1 MAIVYNGT
9 DSANR
14 LAATNVFPYS
24 EMIEMYG
31 YGGNDEL
38 KGAFLHSN
46 TIYGGLGD
54 DTIYG
59 GASGNTLYGDDGND
73 TIDCWQGSY
82 SELFGGSGNDSLTGG
97 NEGNLLDGGVGV
109 DTLRGGDGADIYV
122 VDSLY
127 DQIVETYVPYY
138 DNDPNPQDMVRASI
152 SWTLAN
158 NLEDLTLTGSAA
170 INGTGNALNNTLAGN
185 AANNVLNG
193 MSGADTMLGGAG
205 NDTYYVDNAGDKVYE
220 TTTTTSTTNA
230 GGTDKVISSVT
241 FDISAY
247 TGVSF
252 VENLTLTGSV
262 AINGTGNALNNTL
275 VGNGANNVLNGKTG
289 ADIMLGGAG
298 NDTYYVDNT
307 GDKVFETTTTTSGI
321 DAGGADTVYSYL
333 TSYTLGSFVENGR
346 VMSTGAANLTGNGL
360 SNTIYAGKG
369 DNVLAG
375 GSGTDT
381 LSYAYG
387 ANGTTGVKVSLA
399 TTAAQA
405 TGGSGSDT
413 ISGFERLTGSANNDS
428 LTGNSGANILRGG
441 NGNDTLTGGSGADTL
456 YGDAGNDLLRGGTG
470 NDILYGGAG
479 KDVFR
484 FDSLLGTSTTPNIDQ
499 IKDFVVA
506 DDTIQLE
513 NSVFN
518 NPALSAIAANT
529 ALSSTTTLAGYFRA
543 NSTGLAQDANDYII
557 YETDTGKLFYDSN
570 GSAAGGSVQIALLGT
585 NLALTAADF
594 VII

>member
-9 DSANR
+9 DSANK
-14 LAATNVFPYS
+14 LAATDVPFF
-24 EMIEMYG
+24 EMVEMYG

-38 KGAFLHSN
+38 KGAFLNSN

-59 GASGNTLYGDDGND
+59 GAMGNTLFGDDGND
-73 TIDCWQGSY
+73 LINCWQGSY

-97 NEGNLLDGGVGV
+97 NEGNLLDGGIGV

-122 VDSLY
+122 VDSLS

-170 INGTGNALNNTLAGN
+170 INGTGNALNNSLAGN

-205 NDTYYVDNAGDKVYE
+205 SDTYYVDNIGDRVFE
-220 TTTTTSTTNA
+220 TTTTASTTNA

-241 FDISAY
+241 FDLSAY

-252 VENLTLTGSV
+252 VENLTLTGST

-289 ADIMLGGAG
+289 ADTMLGGAG
-298 NDTYYVDNT
+298 NDTYYVENL

-321 DAGGADTVYSYL
+321 DAGGTDTVYSYL
-333 TSYTLGSFVENGR
+333 TSYTLGNFVENGR

-369 DNVLAG
+369 NNVLAG

-413 ISGFERLTGSANNDS
+413 ISGFERLTGSGNNDS

-441 NGNDTLTGGSGADTL
+441 NGNDTLTGGSGTDTL
-456 YGDAGNDLLRGGTG
+456 YGDAGNDLLRGGSG

-513 NSVFN
+513 NSIFN
-518 NPALSAIAANT
+518 NAALTSIAANT

-543 NSTGLAQDANDYII
+543 NATGLAQDGNDYLI

-570 GSAAGGSVQIALLGT
+570 GSASGGSVQIALLGT

>member
-9 DSANR
+9 DSANK
-14 LAATNVFPYS
+14 LAATDVPFF
-24 EMIEMYG
+24 EMVEMYG

-38 KGAFLHSN
+38 KGAFLNSN

-59 GASGNTLYGDDGND
+59 GAMGNTLFGDDGND
-73 TIDCWQGSY
+73 LINCWQGSY

-97 NEGNLLDGGVGV
+97 NEGNLLDGGIGV

-122 VDSLY
+122 VDSLS

-138 DNDPNPQDMVRASI
+138 DNDPNPRDMVSASI

-170 INGTGNALNNTLAGN
+170 INGTGNALNNSLAGN

-205 NDTYYVDNAGDKVYE
+205 SDTYYVDNIGDRVFE

-241 FDISAY
+241 FDLSAY

-252 VENLTLTGSV
+252 VENLTLTGST

-289 ADIMLGGAG
+289 ADTMLGGAG
-298 NDTYYVDNT
+298 NDTYYVDNPS
-307 GDKVFETTTTTSGI
+307 DKVYETTTTTSGI
-321 DAGGADTVYSYL
+321 DAGGTDTVYSYL
-333 TSYTLGSFVENGR
+333 TSYTLGNFVENGR

-369 DNVLAG
+369 NNVLAG

-413 ISGFERLTGSANNDS
+413 ISGFERLTGSGNNDS

-441 NGNDTLTGGSGADTL
+441 NGNDTLTGGSGTDTL
-456 YGDAGNDLLRGGTG
+456 YGDAGNDLLRGGSG

-513 NSVFN
+513 NSIFN
-518 NPALSAIAANT
+518 NAALTSIAANT

-543 NSTGLAQDANDYII
+543 NATGLAQDGNDYLI

-570 GSAAGGSVQIALLGT
+570 GSASGGSVQIALLGT